1 MSTDPNPYT
10 RVLVLAPAGRDGELA
25 RSVLADGNI
34 AAVVCPDMATFCD
47 ELEEGAAAGILTE
60 EMLLAERRAP
70 LVQALGKQPLWA
82 DFPLIVLAGRPSSP
96 KTAELL
102 SRALAD
108 LGNTTLLER
117 PLHPD
122 TFVSTVRGALRA
134 RARQYQARELLLRLE
149 EAVRERDRFLAIL
162 SHELRNPLGAMRNA
176 MHLARRLLTSG
187 SKLERPIAIVD
198 RQITHLARLIDDLL
212 DVSRVTTGKVILQKR
227 TIDLRTVVNQAMLLL
242 EGQFE
247 QHGLQAFSA
256 LGSRPL
262 WIEGDPVRLEQV
274 MTNLLMNAIK
284 YTPAG
289 GRIEVTAGR
298 QDNDVWVRVRDTGIG
313 IEESMLS
320 GIFDLFS
327 QADRSLDRA
336 QGGMGIGLTL
346 VKSLVELHGG
356 TVAAT
361 SAGLGSGSEFT
372 LRLPATESIG
382 GVDSEPQK
390 SSPKARACQRV
401 LLVEDS
407 EDNRELLREL
417 LEMDGFEVE
426 VAVDGPE
433 GVKQALSSKPDI
445 AIVDI
450 GLPAMD
456 GFEVARQVRA
466 VLGSR
471 IRLVALTGYG
481 QPEDHHR
488 SKQAGFDAHLTKP
501 VHLGDLESA
510 LRPHR

>member
-1 MSTDPNPYT
+1 
-10 RVLVLAPAGRDGELA
+10 
-25 RSVLADGNI
+25 
-34 AAVVCPDMATFCD
+34 
-47 ELEEGAAAGILTE
+47 
-60 EMLLAERRAP
+60 
-70 LVQALGKQPLWA
+70 
-82 DFPLIVLAGRPSSP
+82 
-96 KTAELL
+96 
-102 SRALAD
+102 
-108 LGNTTLLER
+108 
-117 PLHPD
+117 
-122 TFVSTVRGALRA
+122 
-134 RARQYQARELLLRLE
+134 
-149 EAVRERDRFLAIL
+149 
-162 SHELRNPLGAMRNA
+162 MRNA
-176 MHLARRLLTSG
+176 MHVARRLLTSD
-187 SKLERPIAIVD
+187 SKLERPVAIVD

-227 TIDLRTVVNQAMLLL
+227 TIDLRTVIKQAMLLL
-242 EGQFE
+242 EGQVE
-247 QHGLQAFSA
+247 QHALQAFSA
-256 LGSRPL
+256 FGARPL
-262 WIEGDPVRLEQV
+262 WIDGDPVRLEQI

-298 QDNDVWVRVRDTGIG
+298 QGNDVWARVQDTGIG

-356 TVAAT
+356 TVAVT
-361 SAGLGSGSEFT
+361 SAGLGSGSEFA
-372 LRLPATESIG
+372 LHLPATESTSN
-382 GVDSEPQK
+382 VDSEPTK
-390 SSPKARACQRV
+390 SSPKARASQRV

-456 GFEVARQVRA
+456 GFEVARRVRA

-501 VHLGDLESA
+501 VHLADLESA
-510 LRPHR
+510 LRPHS